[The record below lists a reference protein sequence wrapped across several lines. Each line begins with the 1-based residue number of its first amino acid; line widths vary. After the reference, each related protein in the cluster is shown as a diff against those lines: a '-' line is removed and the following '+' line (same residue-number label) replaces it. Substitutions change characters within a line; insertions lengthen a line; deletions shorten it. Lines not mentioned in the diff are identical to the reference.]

1 MVTKKVSK
9 KEKCTE
15 KEFQDSRME
24 LAAAEIRLEEAKKD
38 YRKNKN
44 KKRVK
49 NCPECHG
56 NKQVAIGNIGGVYG
70 YRSGDNGY
78 ETCKK
83 CKGKGYK

>member
-1 MVTKKVSK
+1 MVTKKVCSQR
-9 KEKCTE
+9 EYEEQRTNV
-15 KEFQDSRME
+15 
-24 LAAAEIRLEEAKKD
+24 AALKIRLEEEQK
-38 YRKNKN
+38 YLRQLQVRKRK
-44 KKRVK
+44 K

-70 YRSGDNGY
+70 YCSGDNGY